1 MKYIASVSFGK
12 DSLAMLLLLLEKHKP
27 LDEVIFY
34 DTGMEFAAIY
44 DIRDAILPL
53 LKNRGILYTEL
64 HPAYDFEYQMMAR
77 PVQGRKGGTHCGYS
91 WCGGR
96 CRWGTTDKLRAL
108 EYRCVG
114 ACEYVGIASDE
125 TERLKK
131 ERKGH
136 KVFPLAEWGKTEA
149 NCLLYCYDRGF
160 EWREHGANTPDGT
173 IRLYDILDRVSCW
186 CCANKNLREL
196 RKIYRYLPDYWE
208 RLKQLQAKTVRPM
221 KGPGKSVFDLE
232 KRFELESERI
242 TAGLSITSHDFYA
255 ELAGRLV
262 EERTNL

>member
-12 DSLAMLLLLLEKHKP
+12 DSLAMLILLLEKHKP

-64 HPAYDFEYQMMAR
+64 RPQNSFEYDMLER
-77 PVQGRKGGTHCGYS
+77 PVTSHGCVHCGYS
-91 WCGGR
+91 WCGR
-96 CRWGTTDKLRAL
+96 RARWGTTFKTKAL
-108 EYRCVG
+108 DGHSKKCGDEVRQYI
-114 ACEYVGIASDE
+114 GIAADE
-125 TERLKK
+125 PERLARLSPNKIA
-131 ERKGH
+131 
-136 KVFPLAEWGKTEA
+136 PLAMSGITEA
-149 NCLLYCYDRGF
+149 ECLMRCYKAGYQWT
-160 EWREHGANTPDGT
+160 EQTPSGP
-173 IRLYDILDRVSCW
+173 IKLYDILDRVSCW

-196 RKIYRYLPDYWE
+196 RNIYRYLPDYWE

-232 KRFELESERI
+232 KRFKLESEWI
-242 TAGLSITSHDFYA
+242 AAGLSITNREFYA
-255 ELAGRLV
+255 ELARKLA